1 MPNAFNS
8 SAELNLRNNNNNNLM
23 IKELLEKDNGA
34 NSWIIRE
41 LIEIIIDEEIGD
53 LKQLQQYQDRDFTIN
68 NIVLSR
74 EEQIDRVEKILQ
86 TEFTFTSEEVDCMSF
101 EQYNVA
107 REMLN
112 QLSDRTIEGDAEIM
126 ILIAKLETML
136 KDYPHFPFDDY
147 KLIIEGKL

>member
-8 SAELNLRNNNNNNLM
+8 SAELNLRNNNNNLM